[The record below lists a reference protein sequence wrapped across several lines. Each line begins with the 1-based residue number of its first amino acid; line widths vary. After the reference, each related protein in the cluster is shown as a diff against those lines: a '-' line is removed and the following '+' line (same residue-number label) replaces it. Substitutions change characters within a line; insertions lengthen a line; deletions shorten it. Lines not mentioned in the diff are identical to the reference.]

1 MKIKDF
7 HKICKLVELPL
18 LKIKKIEQFLKLH
31 HGNLFLIGGV
41 VRSLILKNKKSSPPD
56 LVTDLPIELVV
67 KILKKKK
74 IKFSTI
80 GIEYG
85 SIVIYYGKDTFDL
98 TSMRKDVETF
108 GRKAKVQFSSN
119 LLEDSKRRDF
129 TINSI
134 YCDTKGNL
142 KDPQNG
148 IKDLNRKQPIV
159 KFIGDTEKRIQEDFL
174 RILRFIRFSIY
185 YSKKFNVKDL
195 KICEK
200 FKKKILILSFERRI
214 NELKK
219 IIILSNFESSF
230 VLKKIIKFLELS
242 LGCKFDLSGF
252 IKLCRLEREVHNVS
266 FERRIKYLIRKRNTK
281 KLSFLNYLSKNT
293 QQRISNKINNK
304 NFTKKNVLYLLCST
318 DEELVIDHV
327 IFAFVEKKIKKIEF
341 SRIYK
346 EIKNFKTKKFPVNGV
361 DLINVG
367 FKEGKK
373 IGNVLIKTKK
383 WWVEND
389 FQPLKKQCIKFAL
402 QLLPTSSR
410 R

>member
-1 MKIKDF
+1 MKIKNF
-7 HKICKLVELPL
+7 QKISKYIELPL
-18 LKIKKIEQFLKLH
+18 FKIKKIEFILKYH

-41 VRSLILKNKKSSPPD
+41 VRSLILGKKISSPPD

-74 IKFSTI
+74 IKFSSI

-85 SIVIYYGKDTFDL
+85 SIVIYDRQDTFDL

-108 GRKAKVQFSSN
+108 GRKAKVKFSPN

-134 YCDTKGNL
+134 YCDTRGNL
-142 KDPQNG
+142 IDPQSG
-148 IKDLNRKQPIV
+148 MKDLNRKQPIV
-159 KFIGDTEKRIQEDFL
+159 KFIGDAEKRIQEDFL

-185 YSKKFNVKDL
+185 YSKKFYIKDF

-200 FKKKILILSFERRI
+200 FKKKILTLSFERRI

-230 VLKKIIKFLELS
+230 VLKKTSKFLELS

-252 IKLCRLEREVHNVS
+252 VKLCRLEREINNIS
-266 FERRIKYLIRKRNTK
+266 FERRIKYLIRKKKIK
-281 KLSFLNYLSKNT
+281 KLSFLNHLNKNV
-293 QQRISNKINNK
+293 QQRISNKINSK
-304 NFTKKNVLYLLCST
+304 DFTKKNVIYLLCAL
-318 DEELVIDHV
+318 DKELVIDH
-327 IFAFVEKKIKKIEF
+327 IIYALVEKKIKKIEF
-341 SRIYK
+341 SRLYK
-346 EIKNFKTKKFPVNGV
+346 EIKNFKKKKFPVNGL
-361 DLINVG
+361 DLIRVG
-367 FKEGKK
+367 FKEGEK
-373 IGNVLIKTKK
+373 IGNVLIDTKK
-383 WWVEND
+383 WWIENN
-389 FQPLKKQCIKFAL
+389 FKPLKNQCIKFAL
-402 QLLPTSSR
+402 QFLPTSSR